1 MTCLSSCDKKAE
13 EAPKASKP
21 AAETSQVSWRDWIAK
36 STDPTWWKEHWSQ
49 ASEAA
54 KAAKRSLDALK
65 AEELKKQASD
75 LLKAIEDMKLTEVES
90 LGAELSKH
98 LTIEKLGDG
107 LNFII
112 LQRQQGGEAAAKAIE
127 AYAARTD
134 LNDHERAAAQNLK
147 KGLETLQRDDVRG
160 GIVWAVLFACECKF
174 GSHEGALI
182 GGLIAS
188 ILFPDFKAPASNP

>member
-1 MTCLSSCDKKAE
+1 MTCLSSCDQKAE
-13 EAPKASKP
+13 EAPQASKP

-36 STDPTWWKEHWSQ
+36 STDPTWWKEQWSQ

-90 LGAELSKH
+90 LAAELSKH
-98 LTIEKLGDG
+98 LTVEKLGDG
-107 LNFII
+107 LKFII
-112 LQRQQGGEAAAKAIE
+112 LQRQQGGEAATKAIE

-134 LNDHERAAAQNLK
+134 LNDYERAAAQNLK

-160 GIVWAVLFACECKF
+160 GIVCAVIFACECKF

-182 GGLIAS
+182 GGLIVS
-188 ILFPDFKAPASNP
+188 ILFPDFHPPDTKP

>member
-1 MTCLSSCDKKAE
+1 MTILSSCDKKTE
-13 EAPKASKP
+13 EAPQASKP
-21 AAETSQVSWRDWIAK
+21 AAEAFQTSWRDWIAK
-36 STDPTWWKEHWSQ
+36 SADPKWWKDQWSQ

-54 KAAKRSLDALK
+54 KAAKSSLDALK
-65 AEELKKQASD
+65 PEELKKQASD
-75 LLKAIEDMKLTEVES
+75 LLKAIEDMKLPEIEK
-90 LGAELSKH
+90 LGADLTKH
-98 LTIEKLGDG
+98 LSVEKLGDG

-127 AYAARTD
+127 AYAARSD
-134 LNDHERAAAQNLK
+134 LNDYERAAAQNLK

-182 GGLIAS
+182 GGLIVS